1 LIYGILIPKFGIK
14 KITTLFGPHS
24 METLLQITTIAG
36 DQPNILCWKLT
47 PDGRCTSKSAYKM
60 LATEEA
66 TSTLPTNIPSQVIQ
80 IFRKVWA
87 DKTMQPRVKT
97 FAWRLF
103 RLALGTAS
111 RIHRIIPSIKQ
122 TCSRCGLIENDA
134 HLFFECSF
142 ARAVWLVSSV
152 GLITH
157 ALPSSGWGVHLQV
170 ATLMQQA
177 PNQETV
183 NQIFS
188 IMWCIWKS

>member
-1 LIYGILIPKFGIK
+1 
-14 KITTLFGPHS
+14 

-157 ALPSSGWGVHLQV
+157 ALPSSGRGVHLQV

-177 PNQETV
+177 PNQEMV

-188 IMWCIWKS
+188 IM